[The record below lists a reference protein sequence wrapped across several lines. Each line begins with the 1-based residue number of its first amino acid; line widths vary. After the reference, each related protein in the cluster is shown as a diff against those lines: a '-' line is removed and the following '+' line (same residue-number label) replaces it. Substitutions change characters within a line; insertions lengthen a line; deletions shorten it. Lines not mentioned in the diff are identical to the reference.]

1 MTDHW
6 KNPLREIRHH
16 FTTALLIASMLVLDF
31 APVVVLFG
39 LMMASEW
46 LVRDQHWFV
55 LGTPFEEIV
64 NHIEVFL
71 WIAFMGLGAVKILV
85 RLGYSVLEMG
95 KLKNMP

>member
-1 MTDHW
+1 
-6 KNPLREIRHH
+6 
-16 FTTALLIASMLVLDF
+16 MLVLDF

-39 LMMASEW
+39 LMKTSEW
-46 LVRDQHWFV
+46 LVHEKNWYVF
-55 LGTPFEEIV
+55 GTPFGEIV

-85 RLGYSVLEMG
+85 RLGYSVMEMG